1 MGHADLML
9 SGAANF
15 FWKSN
20 CPVLPLQMPGMQT
33 KESRFHLSTLTSDQ
47 SLTSDLDYK
56 LHVPLDNLEI
66 VEAWSQAKQV
76 SWPPGSLESGV
87 LT

>member
-1 MGHADLML
+1 MGYVDLML
-9 SGAANF
+9 SGAADF

-20 CPVLPLQMPGMQT
+20 SPVLSLQMPGMQT

-56 LHVPLDNLEI
+56 VHIPLDNLEI
-66 VEAWSQAKQV
+66 VEAWSQAKQI
-76 SWPPGSLESGV
+76 SGPPGSQESGV

>member
-15 FWKSN
+15 FWKNNS
-20 CPVLPLQMPGMQT
+20 PVFPLQMPGMQT

-56 LHVPLDNLEI
+56 LLVPLDNLEI
-66 VEAWSQAKQV
+66 VEAWSQVKQI
-76 SWPPGSLESGV
+76 SWPPGSQESGV

>member
-1 MGHADLML
+1 MQMEHADLML

-20 CPVLPLQMPGMQT
+20 HPVLPFQMPCMQI
-33 KESRFHLSTLTSDQ
+33 KKSQFHLSTLNSDQ

-56 LHVPLDNLEI
+56 LHVSLDNLEI
-66 VEAWSQAKQV
+66 VEAWS
-76 SWPPGSLESGV
+76 
-87 LT
+87 